1 VRGRHLEVRRP
12 LFPGYV
18 FAMFETP
25 RDRVAVMSTRGVV
38 SIVGQGQTPEPLTAE
53 TITQLQAIASAGP
66 SAVTPAACTAGEA
79 VTVARGPLAGLTGV
93 VERTKGAR
101 RLIVTIALLN
111 RACAVELGQAEVF
124 RASPGCTPGR

>member
-1 VRGRHLEVRRP
+1 
-12 LFPGYV
+12 
-18 FAMFETP
+18 MFETP
-25 RDRVAVMSTRGVV
+25 RDRVAVLSTRGVV

-53 TITQLQAIASAGP
+53 TVTQLLAIASAGP
-66 SAVTPAACTAGEA
+66 SAVTPAACPHICKAGEA

-93 VERTKGAR
+93 VERVKGSR

-124 RASPGCTPGR
+124 RAAGRR